1 MWQGGVNYE
10 CGVNRGT
17 WLYTHECVRTPT
29 HTHTHTHTEF
39 IGASVVKNWQCACQS
54 RSHGFDPWVGKIPW
68 RRKRQPTPVLLH
80 EKSRGP
86 GNLVGYSPWG
96 HKSVRNDLATK
107 QQRICT
113 HISLKFENLFIS
125 LLHIKYTA
133 RFYCIAQGTKLYL
146 VVNYTRKE

>member
-1 MWQGGVNYE
+1 M
-10 CGVNRGT
+10 RAH
-17 WLYTHECVRTPT
+17 THTHPHT
-29 HTHTHTHTEF
+29 HTHTHTHRVLW
-39 IGASVVKNWQCACQS
+39 SVRGKELAVCLPVQEPWV
-54 RSHGFDPWVGKIPW
+54 FDPWAGKIPW

>member
-1 MWQGGVNYE
+1 MSVGLTE
-10 CGVNRGT
+10 AHDC
-17 WLYTHECVRTPT
+17 THMSACAHPHTPT

-39 IGASVVKNWQCACQS
+39 FGASVVKNWQCACQC
-54 RSHGFDPWVGKIPW
+54 RSHGFDPWAGKIPW